1 MKPAPLLKAQ
11 GNGRVKQSLRL
22 FFDQCCS
29 KRLARVISEAFSN
42 DNFHVE
48 TRHLSEFCRPNTGD
62 EEWLPLLKKREG
74 WKGDWIVI
82 TADRGK
88 DPKKRKL
95 PLICSKEQITFV
107 ALTSSPAKAGYKAQE
122 KALRLVFPEPM
133 HVHLLPKG
141 MKVSLGCKTTK
152 GNAAKIGA
160 LSIQQTSLARWCAKN
175 GMAWPTEL
183 NPN

>member
-1 MKPAPLLKAQ
+1 M
-11 GNGRVKQSLRL
+11 KQSLRL

-42 DNFHVE
+42 DELHVE
-48 TRHLSEFCRPNTGD
+48 TKHLSEFCRPNTGD
-62 EEWLPLLKKREG
+62 EEWIPLLKKREG

-95 PLICSKEQITFV
+95 PLICAKEQITFV
-107 ALTSSPAKAGYKAQE
+107 AITPSLAKAGYEAQE
-122 KALRLVFPEPM
+122 KALRRVFPELL

-141 MKVSLGCKTTK
+141 MKVSLGFKTAK
-152 GNAAKIGA
+152 GHITKIGA
-160 LSIQQTSLARWCAKN
+160 LSIKQLTLESWCAKN
-175 GMAWPTEL
+175 GIAWPTGH